1 MGESGPIRVLVADD
15 HDLFRD
21 GIVGLLR
28 AQPDIEVVGEAGD
41 GLEAAVLAQ
50 GLLPD
55 VALLD
60 INMPGTDGIEAAR
73 LITRELPSCHV
84 VMLTVRD
91 EDERIF
97 EAIRAGA
104 SGYLLKT
111 IKSQQLAEM
120 VRAAARGEAALSP
133 AIAARVLAAFRSA
146 AASLPDR
153 GRDPAAAPDTATP
166 DRTSPPGANP
176 AAPAAPDELTLRE
189 HEILTRV
196 VAGLSDKEIA
206 ADLTISLYTVKAH
219 VRSILAKLHVA
230 NRHEAARQARAREA
244 N

>member
-1 MGESGPIRVLVADD
+1 MGETGPIRVLVADD

-55 VALLD
+55 VVLLD
-60 INMPGTDGIEAAR
+60 INMPGADGIEAAR
-73 LITRELPSCHV
+73 MITGALPECRV

-111 IKSQQLAEM
+111 IRSQQLAEM

-133 AIAARVLAAFRSA
+133 AIAARVLAAFRGA
-146 AASLPDR
+146 P
-153 GRDPAAAPDTATP
+153 PAPAPDGPRARPAP
-166 DRTSPPGANP
+166 DEPGG
-176 AAPAAPDELTLRE
+176 PDELTLRE
-189 HEILTRV
+189 QEILARLA
-196 VAGLSDKEIA
+196 AGLSDKEIA
-206 ADLTISLYTVKAH
+206 AELTISLYTVKAH
-219 VRSILAKLHVA
+219 VRSILSKLHVA
-230 NRHEAARQARAREA
+230 NRREAARQARSREA